1 VLETGVDHGEKQR
14 TMVLAA
20 ERLGGGGQVP
30 LAGSDET
37 RWPKA
42 ASNPHEGELVPEA
55 GVEPSRGYPQG
66 ILSQLIFSID
76 PNSVHASPCCTAQ
89 KLLIQSCFANSR
101 YMVVDA
107 DNVGCCEKMSH
118 ECPMD

>member
-1 VLETGVDHGEKQR
+1 MVVVEVLETGVDHGEKQR
-14 TMVLAA
+14 PMVLAA

-30 LAGSDET
+30 FAGSDET

-66 ILSQLIFSID
+66 ILS
-76 PNSVHASPCCTAQ
+76 PVNT
-89 KLLIQSCFANSR
+89 LLSTVYANSPQHSTTR
-101 YMVVDA
+101 
-107 DNVGCCEKMSH
+107 
-118 ECPMD
+118 